1 MIEELKEKI
10 SDAELV
16 LVGIGEEFEIRREEM
31 TGNKTYARAFADCEN
46 KKDYIPFIEKHF
58 YEECRDGAVL
68 KRKES
73 YCKLAELLK
82 GKNYFVITLC
92 MDGLIRGTGLKQDRV
107 AEPCGNY
114 RKMQCC
120 EKCTTDL
127 YCRDEEAAALTAAI
141 FSGFQKEADPA
152 VPICPVCGRK
162 LVFNN
167 ILADHYAEE
176 GYQEEWQ
183 LYRKW
188 LQGTVN
194 RKVCVLELGAGMRF
208 PTVIR
213 WPFEK
218 VVYFNRKA
226 FMYRVHSRLY
236 QVTQKIKER
245 SLGVEASPLE
255 FLKRLSNEA

>member
-46 KKDYIPFIEKHF
+46 KKDYIPFIEKRF

-127 YCRDEEAAALTAAI
+127 YCR
-141 FSGFQKEADPA
+141 
-152 VPICPVCGRK
+152 R
-162 LVFNN
+162 
-167 ILADHYAEE
+167 
-176 GYQEEWQ
+176 
-183 LYRKW
+183 
-188 LQGTVN
+188 
-194 RKVCVLELGAGMRF
+194 
-208 PTVIR
+208 
-213 WPFEK
+213 
-218 VVYFNRKA
+218 
-226 FMYRVHSRLY
+226 
-236 QVTQKIKER
+236 
-245 SLGVEASPLE
+245 
-255 FLKRLSNEA
+255 KRLR

>member
-1 MIEELKEKI
+1 MEELKEKI

-31 TGNKTYARAFADCEN
+31 TGNKTYAKAFADWEN

-120 EKCTTDL
+120 EKCTIDL

-176 GYQEEWQ
+176 GYQEE
-183 LYRKW
+183 
-188 LQGTVN
+188 
-194 RKVCVLELGAGMRF
+194 
-208 PTVIR
+208 
-213 WPFEK
+213 
-218 VVYFNRKA
+218 
-226 FMYRVHSRLY
+226 
-236 QVTQKIKER
+236 
-245 SLGVEASPLE
+245 
-255 FLKRLSNEA
+255 